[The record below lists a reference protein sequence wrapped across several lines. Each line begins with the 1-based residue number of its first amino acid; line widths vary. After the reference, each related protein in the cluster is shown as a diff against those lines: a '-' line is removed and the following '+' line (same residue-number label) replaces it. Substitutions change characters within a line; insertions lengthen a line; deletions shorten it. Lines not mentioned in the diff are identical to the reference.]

1 MAKVMISLNCFAV
14 KPVFFLQF
22 LQLKRK
28 NLPKNVR
35 EKKIV
40 KEKRRWHKSL
50 NAKGKRNVIFSAV
63 NSYATR

>member
-35 EKKIV
+35 EKKLL
-40 KEKRRWHKSL
+40 KKREDGINL
-50 NAKGKRNVIFSAV
+50 
-63 NSYATR
+63 